1 MKKQP
6 DIYYDKASGYTKA
19 IIYYKNNTFIGE
31 AQCHPEDEDIIS
43 EFTGSEIALRRAN
56 IKVMQFV
63 KNNEIVPQISIL
75 KHLKSLQDQHEETLL
90 EKSYEITL
98 KKLLQLEND
107 LATLKEMIALE
118 KQELKLYIDAQ
129 EKFAAVIRAKKEK
142 AQKD

>member
-1 MKKQP
+1 
-6 DIYYDKASGYTKA
+6 
-19 IIYYKNNTFIGE
+19 
-31 AQCHPEDEDIIS
+31 
-43 EFTGSEIALRRAN
+43 
-56 IKVMQFV
+56 MQFV

-75 KHLKSLQDQHEETLL
+75 KHIKSLQDQHEETLL

>member
-75 KHLKSLQDQHEETLL
+75 KHLKSLLRMLPLNTSMQ
-90 EKSYEITL
+90 KVIS
-98 KKLLQLEND
+98 
-107 LATLKEMIALE
+107 
-118 KQELKLYIDAQ
+118 LKLTKMATTFPTLSIT
-129 EKFAAVIRAKKEK
+129 KMFS
-142 AQKD
+142 

>member
-6 DIYYDKASGYTKA
+6 DIYFNKETGYTKA
-19 IIYYKNNTFIGE
+19 IIYYKNNIFVGE

-43 EFTGSEIALRRAN
+43 DFTGSEIALRRAN

-118 KQELKLYIDAQ
+118 KQELKSYIDAQ